1 MNRSL
6 LYYKTI
12 KYEKNS
18 AFCSVITYNPA
29 FASPTQKIYEQ
40 MTSNPAFRKRNIQNV
55 NSYLISIL
63 VRS

>member
-29 FASPTQKIYEQ
+29 FASPTQKTNEQ
-40 MTSNPAFRKRNIQNV
+40 MTSNPAFGKRNIQNV